1 MTPPVLPK
9 CYKECFSSMAEVHSI
24 SDIVVADGLVKQ
36 FGRFAALRGVTA
48 QFGAGKLY
56 VIVGDNGAGKTTF
69 LRTIAGLA
77 EQSRGTISV
86 LGSSEI
92 KSVRA
97 QIGYMA
103 HPSLLY
109 DEMSGMENL
118 TYFAGL
124 YGLPH
129 TRCRE
134 VIAAVKL
141 DPDLERPVGQYSQGM
156 RQRMS
161 LARAILNDPKLLL
174 LDEPF
179 SNVDVNSARE
189 MTNLL
194 AHMRDQGKTIF
205 VVTHQPGRLESIAD
219 EFVWMDAGKI
229 TRCTPHL
236 QVQQ

>member
-1 MTPPVLPK
+1 MD
-9 CYKECFSSMAEVHSI
+9 ESHSS

-48 QFGAGKLY
+48 QFSAEKLY

-77 EQSRGTISV
+77 QQTRGTISV
-86 LGSSEI
+86 LGSREI
-92 KSVRA
+92 KTVRA

-118 TYFAGL
+118 AYFAGL
-124 YGLPH
+124 YGLQAA
-129 TRCRE
+129 RCRE

-141 DPDLERPVGQYSQGM
+141 DPDLDRPVGQYSQGM

-161 LARAILNDPKLLL
+161 LARAILNDPQLLL

-179 SNVDVNSARE
+179 SNVDITSAKE
-189 MTNLL
+189 MTALL
-194 AHMRDQGKTIF
+194 ANMRDQGKTLF
-205 VVTHQPGRLESIAD
+205 VVTHQPGLLESTTD
-219 EFVWMDAGKI
+219 EFIWMEAGKI
-229 TRCTPHL
+229 TRRTPQL
-236 QVQQ
+236 QVAQ

>member
-1 MTPPVLPK
+1 MPEPPSNP
-9 CYKECFSSMAEVHSI
+9 
-24 SDIVVADGLVKQ
+24 DIVVADGLIKQ

-48 QFGAGKLY
+48 HFASGKLY

-77 EQSRGTISV
+77 QQSCGTVSV

-92 KSVRA
+92 KNVRA

-109 DEMSGMENL
+109 DEMRGMENL
-118 TYFAGL
+118 AYFAGL
-124 YGLPH
+124 YGLPE

-134 VIAAVKL
+134 AIIAVKL

-179 SNVDVNSARE
+179 SNVDITSAKE
-189 MTNLL
+189 MTALL
-194 AHMRDQGKTIF
+194 ANMRDQGKTLF
-205 VVTHQPGRLESIAD
+205 VVTHQPALLESIAD
-219 EFVWMDAGKI
+219 EFVWMEAGRI
-229 TRCTPHL
+229 IRRTPHL
-236 QVQQ
+236 QVSQ

>member
-1 MTPPVLPK
+1 MS
-9 CYKECFSSMAEVHSI
+9 EAHSS
-24 SDIVVADGLVKQ
+24 SDIVVADGLIKQ

-48 QFGAGKLY
+48 QFASGKLY

-77 EQSRGTISV
+77 QQSRGTISV
-86 LGSSEI
+86 LGSPEI
-92 KSVRA
+92 KTVRA

-118 TYFAGL
+118 AYFAGL
-124 YGLPH
+124 YGLH
-129 TRCRE
+129 QARCRE

-161 LARAILNDPKLLL
+161 LARAILNNPKLLL

-179 SNVDVNSARE
+179 SNVDITSAKE
-189 MTNLL
+189 MTGLL
-194 AHMRDQGKTIF
+194 GHMRDQGKTIF
-205 VVTHQPGRLESIAD
+205 VVTHQPGLLESIAD
-219 EFVWMDAGKI
+219 GFVWMRAGKI
-229 TRCTPHL
+229 IRRTPQL
-236 QVQQ
+236 QVAQ

>member
-1 MTPPVLPK
+1 MG
-9 CYKECFSSMAEVHSI
+9 EADFNSN
-24 SDIVVADGLVKQ
+24 IVVADGLVKQ

-48 QFGAGKLY
+48 QFMSGKLY

-77 EQSRGTISV
+77 EQTRGTISV
-86 LGSSEI
+86 LGSQEI
-92 KSVRA
+92 KNVRA

-129 TRCRE
+129 SKCRE

-179 SNVDVNSARE
+179 SNVDLRSAEE
-189 MTNLL
+189 MTTLL
-194 AHMRDQGKTIF
+194 ANMRNHGKTIF
-205 VVTHQPGRLESIAD
+205 VVTHQPGLLETMAD
-219 EFVWMDAGKI
+219 EFVWMEGGKI
-229 TRCTPHL
+229 VRRTPHL
-236 QVQQ
+236 QVPQ